1 MQDFG
6 AFIKSKREAR
16 NWTLRVAAQHVEIS
30 ASRLAEIERG
40 VSYHTERPTRP
51 TPDLVERIARAYDVP
66 IDYALAEAGYSP
78 HDGARLAPD
87 AERLVSLFE
96 SLDPEHRDLALDFLR
111 LLLEH
116 DGRSGSPSAGGT

>member
-16 NWTLRVAAQHVEIS
+16 NWTLREAADHIDIS
-30 ASRLAEIERG
+30 SSRLSEIERG

-51 TPDLVERIARAYDVP
+51 TPDLVERIARVYDVP
-66 IDYALAEAGYSP
+66 VAYALAEAGYTP
-78 HDGARLAPD
+78 HNGLRLAPD
-87 AERLVSLFE
+87 AELLVSLFE
-96 SLDPEHRDLALDFLR
+96 SLDRERRELALDFLR

-116 DGRSGSPSAGGT
+116 ASRSASEADQG

>member
-16 NWTLRVAAQHVEIS
+16 NWTLREAADHIDIS

-51 TPDLVERIARAYDVP
+51 TPELVERIARAYEVP
-66 IDYALAEAGYSP
+66 VDYALAEAGYTP
-78 HDGARLAPD
+78 HDGVQLAPD

-96 SLDPEHRDLALDFLR
+96 SLDRERRELALDFLR

-116 DGRSGSPSAGGT
+116 ASRSGPEGDKG